1 MYCERNIKMIL
12 SDQDI
17 KYSIDQGEIRIVPLL
32 KDSIQPASVDLHLD
46 GKFIIFHYGKSI
58 YIDPKKPVDEFMK
71 EFTGDEFVIYPGQLV
86 LASTYEKIR
95 LPNNIAGRVEGK
107 SSLGRIGLMVHV
119 TAGFIDPGNDL
130 NITLEL
136 VNLSPVPIKLYYKMP
151 IAQIC
156 FMETKTPVEYP
167 YGHEKLNSKYF
178 GDEGPQISKYNK
190 NEI

>member
-1 MYCERNIKMIL
+1 MIYSDKDILESINGGGITIIPL
-12 SDQDI
+12 S
-17 KYSIDQGEIRIVPLL
+17 E
-32 KDSIQPASVDLHLD
+32 DSIQPASVDLHLD
-46 GKFIIFHYGKSI
+46 NKFIIFHYGKSI
-58 YIDPKKPVDEFMK
+58 YLDPKKPVGEFMK
-71 EFTGDEFVIYPGQLV
+71 EFIGDEFVIYPGQLV
-86 LASTYEKIR
+86 LASTYEKIG
-95 LPNNIAGRVEGK
+95 LPNNLAGRVEGK

-156 FMETKTPVEYP
+156 FMETKTPAQYP

>member
-1 MYCERNIKMIL
+1 MIY

-17 KYSIDQGEIRIVPLL
+17 NVALHKRELKIYPLME
-32 KDSIQPASVDLHLD
+32 DSIQPASVDLHLSN
-46 GKFIIFHYGKSI
+46 KFVVFHYGKSI
-58 YIDPKKPVDEFMK
+58 YLDTKKPVDEFMK
-71 EFTGDEFVIYPGQLV
+71 EFIEDEFVIYPGQLV
-86 LASTYEKIR
+86 LASTYERIG
-95 LPNNIAGRVEGK
+95 LSNNIAGRVEGK

-119 TAGFIDPGNDL
+119 TAGFIDPGNEL

-156 FMETKTPVEYP
+156 FMETKNPAEYP